1 MFSTYYSLC
10 TLFFCC
16 SMFSI
21 RDHFMNFMPPT
32 TLTRCSIPPCS
43 ILALFLPQQYFVHW
57 IHPTKKRFICWC
69 FVLRTTTTCAVDCEA
84 SLIIINAPLYN
95 VVSIKCLKNVYH
107 NSQVPNSKINSNVT
121 RNGTLLNCIFYSA
134 KSQHIL
140 CQGTL
145 HSKVESLQYYKETQ
159 QLPQWTSTQRQWRG
173 RKKFQEETSSRTGVG
188 CGRNICL
195 DGSGWE
201 DRHGGWKERTVG
213 REKRDQQQ
221 KEKSFLCEM
230 FDPLK
235 SYSCQLMFPPFIIHS
250 TTVTYSEIHGL
261 PEDCP

>member
-121 RNGTLLNCIFYSA
+121 RNGTLLNCIYIVPNHNIYYVKAHYIVRSRAYNTIKKRNSSHSEQALSDSGEGERNSRKKPPAGPESA
-134 KSQHIL
+134 VG
-140 CQGTL
+140 GT
-145 HSKVESLQYYKETQ
+145 SA
-159 QLPQWTSTQRQWRG
+159 STGRGERTDMGDGRRG
-173 RKKFQEETSSRTGVG
+173 RWEERRETSNKK
-188 CGRNICL
+188 RNPSCVRCL
-195 DGSGWE
+195 
-201 DRHGGWKERTVG
+201 
-213 REKRDQQQ
+213 
-221 KEKSFLCEM
+221 
-230 FDPLK
+230 
-235 SYSCQLMFPPFIIHS
+235 IH
-250 TTVTYSEIHGL
+250 
-261 PEDCP
+261 